1 MEWKMKLKISYSR
14 VQISSDEVFSKIMK
28 KPSIFVSFSFI
39 EMKQKN
45 VVVLKKENQKWPT
58 QETLIF

>member
-28 KPSIFVSFSFI
+28 KPSIENDMYLKIVFI
-39 EMKQKN
+39 VKKKQN
-45 VVVLKKENQKWPT
+45 GRLKKKLVFQ
-58 QETLIF
+58 LHHL

>member
-28 KPSIFVSFSFI
+28 KPSIENDMYLKIVFI
-39 EMKQKN
+39 
-45 VVVLKKENQKWPT
+45 VKKSKMAD
-58 QETLIF
+58 